1 MAERRMFA
9 IKIVKSARFLK
20 MPASSQC
27 LYFHLGLNADDD
39 GVVEAYT
46 VMRSVGATEDDLK
59 ILVAKGFV
67 KVLNEDL
74 VTYIIDWQEH
84 NKIRADRKID
94 SLYKDLLLQIMPD
107 APLIE
112 KRERADVKKKKDGQ
126 TMDVQWTTDGPQM
139 DGIGKD
145 RLGKD
150 RIDKDT
156 MSGTPDEKARIRKKI
171 IDHLNTRAGKCFRHT
186 TQSTVR
192 HINARLNEGFQLG
205 DFISVIDTKI
215 AEWGKD
221 KNMKKYLRPET
232 LFGQKFES
240 YLNQEKGGERHD
252 TDGQNT
258 ADDLVTKG
266 IDLGIGDDFDGF

>member
-39 GVVEAYT
+39 GIVEAYT

-94 SLYKDLLLQIMPD
+94 SLYKDLLLQIIPD

-112 KRERADVKKKKDGQ
+112 KRQRADVNKKKNGPQ
-126 TMDVQWTTDGPQM
+126 VDVQRTTNGPQM
-139 DGIGKD
+139 DRIGKD
-145 RLGKD
+145 RLGKV
-150 RIDKDT
+150 RIEKDIVPGRPDDK
-156 MSGTPDEKARIRKKI
+156 PKVRKEI
-171 IDHLNTRAGKCFRHT
+171 IDHLNVKAGKSFRYT

-192 HINARLNEGFQLG
+192 HINARLNEGFKLD
-205 DFISVIDTKI
+205 DFITVIDTKV
-215 AEWGKD
+215 AEWSRD
-221 KNMKKYLRPET
+221 KAMKKYIRPET

-240 YLNQEKGGERHD
+240 YLNQEGGKDRD